1 MNITQLASKP
11 QLIQLTLDDEDT
23 IDRYG
28 EALDFHIW
36 DRQPLEKFVQL
47 ASMNREDADYGQVIE
62 FMKTAILDEK
72 GEPVC
77 KGDLTLPPD
86 VMFKAMNQVVEKL
99 GK

>member
-1 MNITQLASKP
+1 
-11 QLIQLTLDDEDT
+11 
-23 IDRYG
+23 
-28 EALDFHIW
+28 
-36 DRQPLEKFVQL
+36 
-47 ASMNREDADYGQVIE
+47 MNREDADYGQVIE

>member
-47 ASMNREDADYGQVIE
+47 ASMNKEDADYGQVIE

-72 GEPVC
+72 GNPVC
-77 KGDLTLPPD
+77 KGELTLPHD

>member
-36 DRQPLEKFVQL
+36 DRQPLEKFVQF
-47 ASMNREDADYGQVIE
+47 A
-62 FMKTAILDEK
+62 
-72 GEPVC
+72 
-77 KGDLTLPPD
+77 
-86 VMFKAMNQVVEKL
+86 
-99 GK
+99 